1 MDQYYARSVV
11 WASARG
17 DIFWPGQV
25 IESDKDAAIPAKN
38 HVTIKF
44 LIEDSYEDIRNPN
57 KICTW
62 NCEKQDAFILK
73 GRALKN
79 AERKIQFNKAVAKAD
94 NLFMLQAKKGVNM
107 SLHEDVSITKSPP
120 ETGSNKKI
128 RNSGPRSGLILRT
141 SPRIKMAKQN
151 FTSNAADKSAQEQA
165 QPTKTITANF
175 EIKLDSA
182 TCTREALKRTS
193 PASRLQTESK
203 VTDSN
208 SLTPNVKR
216 RRTSPRQSKNLTSVE
231 KNGETSDC
239 LQAQYNGHQKSK
251 AKRQLLEDESPKKGA
266 SSKKVK
272 PCYHIGKTMEN
283 NKSIEQSGQRTL
295 NVRHENGI
303 GTNEL
308 RMSSENRN
316 SEHGSGVAD
325 KESEAAVGINSSASS
340 DGSSDDELL
349 SEPFSPS
356 QEANRFSVGDIVWA
370 KYSREPYWPA
380 LIKKITGKRKRT
392 LSLRCDFLV
401 GMIACS
407 ESSPTS

>member
-1 MDQYYARSVV
+1 
-11 WASARG
+11 
-17 DIFWPGQV
+17 
-25 IESDKDAAIPAKN
+25 
-38 HVTIKF
+38 
-44 LIEDSYEDIRNPN
+44 
-57 KICTW
+57 
-62 NCEKQDAFILK
+62 
-73 GRALKN
+73 
-79 AERKIQFNKAVAKAD
+79 
-94 NLFMLQAKKGVNM
+94 M
-107 SLHEDVSITKSPP
+107 SLHEDVSITKSLP

-128 RNSGPRSGLILRT
+128 RNSGPRAGLILRT

-151 FTSNAADKSAQEQA
+151 FTSNAADKSAKEQA

-208 SLTPNVKR
+208 SWTPNVKR
-216 RRTSPRQSKNLTSVE
+216 RKTSPRQSKNLTSVE

-266 SSKKVK
+266 SSKKPK
-272 PCYHIGKTMEN
+272 LAHHIGKPMEN

-308 RMSSENRN
+308 RMSSKNRN

-356 QEANRFSVGDIVWA
+356 QEASKFDNYVI
-370 KYSREPYWPA
+370 KYN
-380 LIKKITGKRKRT
+380 
-392 LSLRCDFLV
+392 
-401 GMIACS
+401 
-407 ESSPTS
+407 